1 MYAIVRQCGKQ
12 YRVSEGDEV
21 VCDRVKGNI
30 GDKVG
35 FDKLLLVSD
44 EDKTIV
50 APDELAKYRI
60 EAELIENFLDDKI
73 LVFKYKAKKGYRRTT
88 GHRQFKSRLKV
99 VSIGAGKPATKKA
112 VKEDEPVKKATA
124 KKSITTVKPAEGA
137 EEKKKAPT
145 ANTGKADGLKAAKK
159 KTGTES

>member
-12 YRVSEGDEV
+12 YRVSVGDEV
-21 VCDRVKGNI
+21 VCDRVKGNV
-30 GDKVG
+30 GDTVG

-50 APDELAKYRI
+50 APDELAKYHI

-99 VSIGAGKPATKKA
+99 VSLGAGKIVAKKPA
-112 VKEDEPVKKATA
+112 KEEEPVKKAA
-124 KKSITTVKPAEGA
+124 VNKNIATVKPAEGA
-137 EEKKKAPT
+137 EEKKKAAVAKT
-145 ANTGKADGLKAAKK
+145 KTADGPKTAKK